1 VIRKIDPN
9 YTAQAKADEIVGTV
23 SVRLTVNEQ
32 GFPTNVTLY
41 RGIDPGLDRR
51 AVEAVRQWRFLPA
64 TCDGEPIA
72 RPAVVDVHFQLYY
85 PGQAPPPQPPPPPAF
100 LTLKRND
107 SPPDSVS
114 APSPEPEQGVVTNG
128 SLAPRLFIAPRT
140 RSGVVGNTIWT
151 RWGGIST
158 TTYYER
164 NIRAEVT
171 SSILKLCPGA
181 VIITNSPDNADFGLI
196 LSPGSSVLSDRN
208 GDAVATFNAHFVKT
222 AGKDI
227 CGYFQFRETER

>member
-1 VIRKIDPN
+1 M
-9 YTAQAKADEIVGTV
+9 
-23 SVRLTVNEQ
+23 
-32 GFPTNVTLY
+32 
-41 RGIDPGLDRR
+41 
-51 AVEAVRQWRFLPA
+51 
-64 TCDGEPIA
+64 
-72 RPAVVDVHFQLYY
+72 
-85 PGQAPPPQPPPPPAF
+85 
-100 LTLKRND
+100 
-107 SPPDSVS
+107 
-114 APSPEPEQGVVTNG
+114 VTNG

-140 RSGVVGNTIWT
+140 KSGVVGNTIST

-164 NIRAEVT
+164 NITAEVT

-181 VIITNSPDNADFGLI
+181 VIITNSADNADFGLI

-227 CGYFQFRETER
+227 CGYFQSRETEK